1 MGRLS
6 KNSVAISGLGQ
17 IATAPEKPGSGFG
30 DVDRSILL
38 AGGGFLP
45 SNAVQLVF
53 NQVPFNMKDVRGRW
67 REPHEIIKRRPG
79 QFR

>member
-38 AGGGFLP
+38 AGGVFF
-45 SNAVQLVF
+45 AVE
-53 NQVPFNMKDVRGRW
+53 RG
-67 REPHEIIKRRPG
+67 PTCVQSG
-79 QFR
+79 SV